1 MLQVVEL
8 GPGSIPGE
16 VIELEVS
23 RARELRLLSG
33 VFSRVRDLQRVRLC
47 HVGRLVVRRHAFLD
61 LAAKHHILEVLDC
74 GSAVLETQAFHGV
87 RGPLSALV
95 SRCGHVVLQGGAFS
109 WVLSLTL
116 KDVPRLELSQH
127 AFSFEP
133 PGIMRHGPATTVL
146 LQNVILAEMPPS
158 TFPSSAAEVRLVDVE
173 VRSVRRDAFCAMTLF
188 SIVMVNSSL
197 HVLEEGAFSERTF
210 VESLEL
216 DGLRVRELRSGA
228 VLAAINNLTM
238 HHSRISD
245 VLGGAINITVASA
258 RFTDNIFDNIR
269 TGGVTLKNWNRVRID
284 DNTFRSLEYDPFI
297 IPFQPLSGVQSYELS
312 FSANDIL
319 DFGPGA
325 LRFTAEL
332 SSSGL
337 PALSVRLL
345 DNRFSKPCRCD
356 LVSWVHEV
364 IVGERGY
371 SNELYNSSF
380 CAVDALLA
388 RCFKVPEGQ
397 ISMRNFTELVCGSE
411 EAIVCEERSRKDPVF
426 MDGSLG
432 DSFESELDKEKKV
445 LGLIFATVVC
455 CILVILLVTTVL
467 WLRREGHL
475 ARARLMLLPLMSRLC
490 REGGLVAAT
499 SVTRLSMREY
509 AELQQD
515 QQLRTE
521 TTACEDRWT
530 QTLPEEL
537 TQELLQSLREK
548 LDDPEKYSEARD
560 MIEHLYDLIK
570 VEESCHN
577 NNTPSTSRV
586 DPGEERDE
594 NLYDVIL
601 PVLGP
606 RKATCSVGTRA
617 PSPDKLLPLASY
629 AEQRRRVPT
638 LMTEYLEPQDRE
650 HHVYTELTTVRT
662 PSRPLSFLRQLGQIV
677 GHSEKPPICEYA
689 EPTDA
694 TVHTPSISQHDDHT
708 FIQRSGTEIPAGIF
722 SGGVSTRGRADKER
736 RPASLR
742 LCQERP
748 TCVTVTMRTFWSLQN
763 CCYRV
768 LADRAHVH
776 IERRRE
782 RENIKQKKNNLMGRS
797 IRERGEV
804 KKSLRSLDRPLTLQ
818 LLISFARVGIKCSFS
833 FKDYRLRIGKVELEE
848 VNPHLRGGRVENH
861 LGKPPPSSPD
871 RDSNLGLPV
880 LSSRAQHDKRVNQLR
895 HRGG

>member
-8 GPGSIPGE
+8 GPGSIPSE

-109 WVLSLTL
+109 WVLGLTL

-188 SIVMVNSSL
+188 SVVVVNSSL

-228 VLAAINNLTM
+228 VLAAINNLTV

-245 VLGGAINITVASA
+245 VMGGAVNITVASA
-258 RFTDNIFDNIR
+258 RLTDNIFDNIR

-284 DNTFRSLEYDPFI
+284 DNTFRSLEHDPFI
-297 IPFQPLSGVQSYELS
+297 IPFQRLSGVQSYELS
-312 FSANDIL
+312 FSANEIL

-332 SSSGL
+332 SSSSV

-345 DNRFSKPCRCD
+345 NNRFSKPCRCD
-356 LVSWVHEV
+356 LVSWVREV
-364 IVGERGY
+364 VVGERG
-371 SNELYNSSF
+371 SSDELYNSSF

-455 CILVILLVTTVL
+455 CILVILLVTTAL
-467 WLRREGHL
+467 WLRREGYL
-475 ARARLMLLPLMSRLC
+475 ARARMMLLPLMSRLC
-490 REGGLVAAT
+490 REGGLVTAT

-617 PSPDKLLPLASY
+617 PSPDKLLPVASY

-638 LMTEYLEPQDRE
+638 LMTEYLEPRDHE

-694 TVHTPSISQHDDHT
+694 TVHVYSELPGTNKMANRPLPTKPEEGPEDCDTPSYKH
-708 FIQRSGTEIPAGIF
+708 
-722 SGGVSTRGRADKER
+722 
-736 RPASLR
+736 
-742 LCQERP
+742 
-748 TCVTVTMRTFWSLQN
+748 
-763 CCYRV
+763 
-768 LADRAHVH
+768 
-776 IERRRE
+776 
-782 RENIKQKKNNLMGRS
+782 
-797 IRERGEV
+797 
-804 KKSLRSLDRPLTLQ
+804 
-818 LLISFARVGIKCSFS
+818 
-833 FKDYRLRIGKVELEE
+833 
-848 VNPHLRGGRVENH
+848 
-861 LGKPPPSSPD
+861 
-871 RDSNLGLPV
+871 
-880 LSSRAQHDKRVNQLR
+880 
-895 HRGG
+895 

>member
-16 VIELEVS
+16 VIELELS

-228 VLAAINNLTM
+228 VLAAINNLTV

-284 DNTFRSLEYDPFI
+284 DNTFRSLEHDPFI
-297 IPFQPLSGVQSYELS
+297 IPFQPLSGVKSYELS

-337 PALSVRLL
+337 PALSIRLL

-364 IVGERGY
+364 IVGERG
-371 SNELYNSSF
+371 SSSELYNSSF

-432 DSFESELDKEKKV
+432 DSFEERTGQGEESFRTDLRHSGVLHPSDIAGDHGAVAQEGRSSGTGTVNAAALDVE
-445 LGLIFATVVC
+445 TVSGGGTSRGHIRHKTFYARV
-455 CILVILLVTTVL
+455 
-467 WLRREGHL
+467 RRI
-475 ARARLMLLPLMSRLC
+475 
-490 REGGLVAAT
+490 AAGT
-499 SVTRLSMREY
+499 AVE
-509 AELQQD
+509 E
-515 QQLRTE
+515 TE

-606 RKATCSVGTRA
+606 KKATCSVGTRA

-650 HHVYTELTTVRT
+650 HHVYTELTAVRT

-736 RPASLR
+736 RPASNMCHCHHEDIL
-742 LCQERP
+742 
-748 TCVTVTMRTFWSLQN
+748 
-763 CCYRV
+763 V
-768 LADRAHVH
+768 LAEFSAATECWL
-776 IERRRE
+776 IERTSILKGGGR
-782 RENIKQKKNNLMGRS
+782 GRS
-797 IRERGEV
+797 EKEPAV
-804 KKSLRSLDRPLTLQ
+804 SLTDHSHY
-818 LLISFARVGIKCSFS
+818 S
-833 FKDYRLRIGKVELEE
+833 Y
-848 VNPHLRGGRVENH
+848 
-861 LGKPPPSSPD
+861 
-871 RDSNLGLPV
+871 
-880 LSSRAQHDKRVNQLR
+880 
-895 HRGG
+895 